1 MMKTRGFKS
10 NISQMSDEKKTE
22 WILNAIDDIETS
34 NGKLKVLNR
43 KIINL
48 HKENQELKKEN
59 QHLTTQLASNQS
71 EMQSKDDIHDIEQD
85 DLHTPSPPP
94 PHLSPVNTADF
105 IKSVKRRMGW
115 KKTPSPR
122 TPRTHK
128 TPRTR
133 NRRRANANR
142 GGANK
147 SCKI

>member
-10 NISQMSDEKKTE
+10 NISQMSDEEKTE
-22 WILNAIDDIETS
+22 WILNAINEIEKLDD
-34 NGKLKVLNR
+34 KLKVLNR
-43 KIINL
+43 KIIKL

-59 QHLTTQLASNQS
+59 QHLTTQLASNQP
-71 EMQSKDDIHDIEQD
+71 EMQTENDIHVEEEA

-94 PHLSPVNTADF
+94 PHLSPVNTADV

-128 TPRTR
+128 TPHTR

-147 SCKI
+147 SRKI

>member
-1 MMKTRGFKS
+1 
-10 NISQMSDEKKTE
+10 
-22 WILNAIDDIETS
+22 
-34 NGKLKVLNR
+34 
-43 KIINL
+43 
-48 HKENQELKKEN
+48 
-59 QHLTTQLASNQS
+59 
-71 EMQSKDDIHDIEQD
+71 MQSKDDIHDIEQD

-94 PHLSPVNTADF
+94 PHLSPVKTADV

-133 NRRRANANR
+133 NRHRANANR

>member
-1 MMKTRGFKS
+1 MKTRGFKS
-10 NISQMSDEKKTE
+10 NISQMSDKEKTE

-48 HKENQELKKEN
+48 HKENQ
-59 QHLTTQLASNQS
+59 HLTTQLASNQSEMQS

-94 PHLSPVNTADF
+94 PHLSQVKTADV

-133 NRRRANANR
+133 NRHRANANR

>member
-22 WILNAIDDIETS
+22 WILNAINEIEKSDD
-34 NGKLKVLNR
+34 KLKVLNR
-43 KIINL
+43 KIIKL

-59 QHLTTQLASNQS
+59 QELKKENQPEMSS
-71 EMQSKDDIHDIEQD
+71 ENDVHVEEEA

-94 PHLSPVNTADF
+94 PHLSPVKTDDV

>member
-1 MMKTRGFKS
+1 MKTRGFKS
-10 NISQMSDEKKTE
+10 NISQMSDKEKTE
-22 WILNAIDDIETS
+22 WILNAVDEIEKS
-34 NGKLKVLNR
+34 DNKLKVLNR
-43 KIINL
+43 KIIKL
-48 HKENQELKKEN
+48 HEENQELKKEN
-59 QHLTTQLASNQS
+59 QHLTRQLASNQPEMQP
-71 EMQSKDDIHDIEQD
+71 EMQSEDDIHDIEED

-94 PHLSPVNTADF
+94 PHLSPVKTADV

-122 TPRTHK
+122 